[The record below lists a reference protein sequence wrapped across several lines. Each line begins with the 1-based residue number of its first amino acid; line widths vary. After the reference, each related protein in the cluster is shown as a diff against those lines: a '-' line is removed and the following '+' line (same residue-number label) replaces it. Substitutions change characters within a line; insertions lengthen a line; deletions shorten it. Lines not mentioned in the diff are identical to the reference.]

1 MFKILFVFFCI
12 VSNIF
17 SETFGKDVEVEGF
30 WRIDAAKEGYNIEIA
45 SSVGTRMALKFDKNG
60 KVYIVNY
67 KTLKPDSYP
76 LNESHSWEVIKDGI
90 IHIAFITPPINNLN
104 YVIIL
109 DGKNRRKKIITKRVV

>member
-45 SSVGTRMALKFDKNG
+45 SSVCKFHFY
-60 KVYIVNY
+60 V
-67 KTLKPDSYP
+67 S
-76 LNESHSWEVIKDGI
+76 SH
-90 IHIAFITPPINNLN
+90 FTFMFPPISLK
-104 YVIIL
+104 VSTWKQ
-109 DGKNRRKKIITKRVV
+109 GVK